1 MGPHLPVAKPG
12 VHRFDENYM
21 NEENLPMPGTSTDS
35 PGDIRA
41 EEILAALDEDQRA
54 VALATRGPVCVIAGA
69 GTGKTRAITHR
80 IAYAAAIGTMDPQKV
95 LAITFTARA
104 AGEMRVRLRGL
115 GVPMVAAR
123 TIHAAALKQLIYF
136 WPSVFGGKTPDLIT
150 TKSSFLG
157 EAINRAGLSDTL
169 RATSRELMRDI
180 ASEIEWAKVS
190 EVAPEDFLL
199 EIEQRVQKPRI
210 NAEQLAKVYMA
221 YESVKKQELAID
233 FEDVLLLTAAMIEE
247 ERDVRERVQDQYRYF
262 TIDEY
267 QDISPI
273 QQRLINAWIGT
284 RQDICVVGD
293 PAQTIYSFAGAT
305 PIFLNSFTKKY
316 PEAEVIRL
324 STGYRSTPE
333 ITFAANALLRHGAM
347 GQELVA
353 INSHGKKPSVDA
365 YSDESAEIA
374 GVLAQITDLLKTG
387 TQAQEIA
394 ILARTNNQLKGIER
408 EMNRLGLP
416 YQLRNTERFFDRQD
430 VRDFLKVVRQ
440 ASVIPT
446 EGVHWFDEMRTL
458 SQPFL
463 TGESIDG
470 IAALLHLARELDAD
484 PSFSPKTLR
493 SYIREVEDRVQ
504 QNNPPTMPVVT
515 LATLHAAKGLE
526 WERVFLIGASEGILP
541 LENGATGQSDAV
553 INEERRLFYV
563 GMTRAKV
570 DLHISHRQNP
580 SRFLHESGLL
590 A

>member
-1 MGPHLPVAKPG
+1 MAL
-12 VHRFDENYM
+12 
-21 NEENLPMPGTSTDS
+21 DS
-35 PGDIRA
+35 SSGDLRA
-41 EEILAALDEDQRA
+41 EEILAALDNDQRA

-95 LAITFTARA
+95 LALTFTSRA
-104 AGEMRVRLRGL
+104 AGEMRTRLRSL
-115 GVPMVAAR
+115 GVPTVAAR
-123 TIHAAALKQLIYF
+123 TIHSAALKQLIYF
-136 WPSVFGGKTPDLIT
+136 WPTVFGGRVPELMTAKAGFI
-150 TKSSFLG
+150 G
-157 EAINRAGLSDTL
+157 EAINRAGLSSEL

-190 EVAPEDFLL
+190 QVAPEDFAA
-199 EIEQRVQKPRI
+199 EIDKRIQKPRVS
-210 NAEQLAKVYMA
+210 ADKLAKVYAA

-247 ERDVRERVQDQYRYF
+247 ERIVRERVQDQYRYF

-273 QQRLINAWIGT
+273 QQRLINSWLGS

-305 PIFLNSFTKKY
+305 PVFLNSFTKRF

-333 ITFAANALLRHGAM
+333 ITFAANSLLRHGAM

-353 INSHGKKPSVDA
+353 LNDHGTKPSVDGYA
-365 YSDESAEIA
+365 NEDAEIA
-374 GVLAQITDLLKTG
+374 GVLAEITALLQSG

-394 ILARTNNQLKGIER
+394 ILARTNNQLKGVER
-408 EMNRLGLP
+408 SMNKLGLP
-416 YQLRNTERFFDRQD
+416 YQVRSTERFFDRQD
-430 VRDFLKVVRQ
+430 VRDFLKEVRR
-440 ASVIPT
+440 ASVLPT
-446 EGVHWFDEMRTL
+446 KGVSWIDELRTIA
-458 SQPFL
+458 QPFL

-484 PSFSPKTLR
+484 AGFSPKTLR
-493 SYIREVEDRVQ
+493 GYLREIEDRVQ

-541 LENGATGQSDAV
+541 LESGVTGQSDAV
-553 INEERRLFYV
+553 IDEERRLFYV

-580 SRFLHESGLL
+580 SRFLREAGLL